1 MKYCQNLGSRL
12 ENLILKRQLEIFG
25 LSHWKPRSAEIQRKI
40 LKYHPEIF
48 TKNQRLKQNK
58 KASQRLFIASRTQI
72 SYIINYIVNN
82 TASTLFDVNEIMY
95 AKTLNAGFLNK
106 KSSVNFCRINYARQ
120 TECTN
125 NNYAKITLN
134 YIEV

>member
-1 MKYCQNLGSRL
+1 M
-12 ENLILKRQLEIFG
+12 
-25 LSHWKPRSAEIQRKI
+25 
-40 LKYHPEIF
+40 
-48 TKNQRLKQNK
+48 KQNK

-125 NNYAKITLN
+125 NNYAKITLVN
-134 YIEV
+134 LKLHRGIILAQH

>member
-1 MKYCQNLGSRL
+1 MC
-12 ENLILKRQLEIFG
+12 
-25 LSHWKPRSAEIQRKI
+25 
-40 LKYHPEIF
+40 
-48 TKNQRLKQNK
+48 
-58 KASQRLFIASRTQI
+58 
-72 SYIINYIVNN
+72 
-82 TASTLFDVNEIMY
+82 